1 MAITYTWNI
10 KTVDRTIA
18 TGGINTIHW
27 RCNAVDGD
35 HSVGSYGSV
44 GCTPDPSASDFIAY
58 DSVTETNC
66 IAWVQA
72 NVGKDNT
79 EAALALQI
87 ATLKTPVTGS
97 GTPW

>member
-1 MAITYTWNI
+1 MAITYTWTI
-10 KTVDRTIA
+10 PQVDRTIA
-18 TGGINTIHW
+18 TGGITTIHW

-44 GCTPDPSASDFIAY
+44 GCTPDSDASDFIAY
-58 DSVTETNC
+58 ADVTKANC

-72 NVGKDNT
+72 DVGKDDT
-79 EAALALQI
+79 EAALAAQI
-87 ATLKTPVTGS
+87 AALKTPVTGS